1 VTALCAT
8 EVQLFTQLS
17 AAVICVTCA
26 HSLEY
31 KLAGNVTE
39 LGQWG
44 HEYLRSLAGQIGQ
57 EYTAR
62 VTKIGAAAAP
72 AGADAAVVAAAAMA
86 EVKLACLCLLSS
98 VCIIAIR

>member
-1 VTALCAT
+1 
-8 EVQLFTQLS
+8 
-17 AAVICVTCA
+17 
-26 HSLEY
+26 LEY

-72 AGADAAVVAAAAMA
+72 EGADAAVVAAAAMD
-86 EVKLACLCLLSS
+86 EVQTFANY
-98 VCIIAIR
+98 RM

>member
-1 VTALCAT
+1 VTALCAR
-8 EVQLFTQLS
+8 EAQLLTSSLILS
-17 AAVICVTCA
+17 LTLHHA

-72 AGADAAVVAAAAMA
+72 AGADAAVVAVAAMD
-86 EVKLACLCLLSS
+86 EVKHTYYAFLL
-98 VCIIAIR
+98 